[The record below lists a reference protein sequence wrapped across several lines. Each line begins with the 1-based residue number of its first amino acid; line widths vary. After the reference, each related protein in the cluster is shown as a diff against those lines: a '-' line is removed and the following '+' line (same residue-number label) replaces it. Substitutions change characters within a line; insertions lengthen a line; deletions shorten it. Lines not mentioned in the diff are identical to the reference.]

1 MLFDSL
7 QPVHY
12 TEIKTEAVFEIA
24 VRTEHRR
31 TQPER
36 RVKVPN
42 ISVEGPS
49 IRDID
54 KKRVL
59 VKEIT
64 EAAVKAYGLPAE
76 VIVVTLKENEPENVA
91 VGGQLICDRRK

>member
-1 MLFDSL
+1 MA
-7 QPVHY
+7 QWAY
-12 TEIKTEAVFEIA
+12 YNAK
-24 VRTEHRR
+24 HRR
-31 TQPER
+31 IEPKR
-36 RVKVPN
+36 MIKVPN

-76 VIVVTLKENEPENVA
+76 VIVVTLKENAPENVA